1 MSYIFSRALVE
12 AYLEASCSD
21 SAPFALSNLNP
32 IPQAYCSPDRMTA
45 YSRLS
50 RFGMTYAPLTDDR
63 GAALL
68 TWYLEASRAR
78 TFQPQEKA
86 PALTAPAPGSGGKCT
101 ELSMRYDRNSH
112 SWKTHLCL
120 WAEDLPE
127 SSVILPKSGTM
138 RNGLCWERTT
148 WEPRTSGN
156 ASGYL
161 HMIPTPTACNA
172 PNKGSHSRGPQSLMD
187 VASTGWMPGM
197 MWPTATTKGLDGGSN
212 SRKALLKKGVWIGTP
227 TASGKKRSEKFR
239 EGNKLPNPHE
249 FVEMFPS
256 PLASDHKRRG
266 PNSRQQGLSEFV
278 RMFPTP
284 QARDWKDSGS
294 SQGNRKSPNL
304 GTIASMYPTPR
315 TKGMCGG
322 TGSYQKMKDLEAK
335 GIITP
340 DERKQMTA
348 GSGGQLNPTWVEW
361 LMGWPLEWTA
371 LKPLATGKFLQWRQ
385 LHSGFCL
392 ADSKKER
399 RESEACA

>member
-12 AYLEASCSD
+12 AYLAASCSECE
-21 SAPFALSNLNP
+21 PFAPSNSNP
-32 IPQAYCSPDRMTA
+32 TPQAYCSLGRMTA

-78 TFQPQEKA
+78 ISARQEKEPVLMGSV
-86 PALTAPAPGSGGKCT
+86 PASGGKCT

-120 WAEDLPE
+120 WDEDLPE

-138 RNGLCWERTT
+138 RNGLCWERTM
-148 WEPRTSGN
+148 WEPRTSES

-161 HMIPTPTACNA
+161 
-172 PNKGSHSRGPQSLMD
+172 
-187 VASTGWMPGM
+187 
-197 MWPTATTKGLDGGSN
+197 
-212 SRKALLKKGVWIGTP
+212 VWIGTP

-239 EGNKLPNPHE
+239 VGNKLPNPYE

-256 PLASDHKRRG
+256 PLASDYKRRG
-266 PNSRQQGLSEFV
+266 PKSSQQGLPEFV

-284 QARDWKDSGS
+284 TS
-294 SQGNRKSPNL
+294 SCGGKESNRKTGKKLITVVSQF
-304 GTIASMYPTPR
+304 PTPR

-322 TGSYQKMKDLEAK
+322 TGSFRKMKDLEAK

-371 LKPLATGKFLQWRQ
+371 LKPLATDKFRQWRQ
-385 LHSGFCL
+385 LHSGFCS

-399 RESEACA
+399 RENEHESTT

>member
-1 MSYIFSRALVE
+1 M
-12 AYLEASCSD
+12 
-21 SAPFALSNLNP
+21 
-32 IPQAYCSPDRMTA
+32 MT
-45 YSRLS
+45 
-50 RFGMTYAPLTDDR
+50 TLTITLPHTPR
-63 GAALL
+63 
-68 TWYLEASRAR
+68 
-78 TFQPQEKA
+78 EKA

-161 HMIPTPTACNA
+161 HMIPTPTA
-172 PNKGSHSRGPQSLMD
+172 
-187 VASTGWMPGM
+187 
-197 MWPTATTKGLDGGSN
+197 TTKGLDGGSN

-249 FVEMFPS
+249 FV
-256 PLASDHKRRG
+256 
-266 PNSRQQGLSEFV
+266 

-284 QARDWKDSGS
+284 TASCGGKESNRETGKKLITVV
-294 SQGNRKSPNL
+294 SQF
-304 GTIASMYPTPR
+304 PTPR

-340 DERKQMTA
+340 DERRQMTA

-371 LKPLATGKFLQWRQ
+371 LKPLAMGKYLLWRQ
-385 LHSGFCL
+385 LHSGFCS
-392 ADSKKER
+392 A
-399 RESEACA
+399 ES